1 LTYKIASLMLRAG
14 KRNFISIH
22 SVFYLFDGELYLQ

>member
-1 LTYKIASLMLRAG
+1 MLRAG